1 MRRLHT
7 DDPRS
12 AARHLFATQAA
23 RILSAFL
30 IGACLAGGCGLR
42 AAWGASAT
50 KASVNVTEGSSGNAS
65 SAWGV
70 GTTADTEGSTAWGY
84 STRSGSGNVNGAA
97 VGGDYTTAW
106 GIGSQALGTG
116 ATAWGGYIIG
126 TENHPGGAAV
136 GLGATAFGSGTWAEG
151 SLSTAWGSGT
161 SAKGENSTAWGYQ
174 TQASAAQAT
183 VWGANTAA
191 SAAHATA
198 WGSSTA
204 ANGEGATVWG
214 LGSTVSGDYATA
226 FGNTSNAAGNN
237 SLAALGGTT
246 GDDAA
251 NSAAIGNGATVTVAD
266 TVALGSGSVAD
277 REAGDA
283 NAYLK
288 GSNTGSAWVSTHNAI
303 AVGHADTSNDS
314 KSVTRQIT
322 GVAAGTE
329 DTDAVNVAQLKA
341 AVQSSP
347 SYTAGDGITIT
358 GTDAKTL
365 SVNAG
370 DDFSF
375 DSDHK
380 LQLKKDG
387 KVEANNRGVVTGDTV
402 YQALK
407 GKADKATTLA
417 GYGITDGATKS
428 ELEAITSDVSGLKT
442 RVSANE
448 GSIDKLNTRM
458 TTAESDLKAITG
470 NVSGLEARVSAN
482 EGSIDAL
489 DTRMG
494 NSESRI
500 AEHAKS
506 IGTLDG
512 RLTTAESDL
521 KSVVG
526 DVSGLKTRV
535 SSNETSINALD
546 TRMGN
551 LESHIAEHA
560 KSIGTLDGR
569 LMTAESDLRAV
580 VGDVSG
586 LKTKVSENA
595 AAIVLNTK
603 AISKHEQALTK
614 LDQNLNSDKVSIGKG
629 SSATGRRSIAVG
641 YRNQVTGDYSGA
653 LGDPNS
659 LSGTGSYAIGN
670 DNTIGGNNTFVFGS
684 GVKANVDNAVV
695 LGNKSE
701 AVAGAV
707 SVGAPGKER
716 QIKNVAAG
724 KVEKN
729 STDAVNGGQ
738 LWDLE
743 QKINTGSGAGLQE
756 LDRKLTRDIREVG
769 SRAAALA
776 GLHPLPYDE
785 DAPTTFNV
793 AVGSYRGETSAAVGM
808 SHHFTRDAMF
818 SVGGTV
824 GSRPMFNAGFALR
837 LGRYDEKVVEARKRR
852 RKETAEKNRL
862 LGQMSAQNAQIDRQA
877 AELAQVKRE
886 RDRDRMELEALRRR
900 LDLLE
905 QRLSQPAQS
914 SRRRRNK

>member
-1 MRRLHT
+1 MTIKGVTDMRRLHT

-70 GTTADTEGSTAWGY
+70 GTTADTEGSTVWGY

-303 AVGHADTSNDS
+303 AVGHADTGNDS

-347 SYTAGDGITIT
+347 SYTAGDGIAIT

-407 GKADKATTLA
+407 GKADA
-417 GYGITDGATKS
+417 GA
-428 ELEAITSDVSGLKT
+428 
-442 RVSANE
+442 
-448 GSIDKLNTRM
+448 
-458 TTAESDLKAITG
+458 
-470 NVSGLEARVSAN
+470 VSGLETRVSAN

-489 DTRMG
+489 DTRM
-494 NSESRI
+494 
-500 AEHAKS
+500 
-506 IGTLDG
+506 
-512 RLTTAESDL
+512 TTAESDL
-521 KSVVG
+521 KAI
-526 DVSGLKTRV
+526 T
-535 SSNETSINALD
+535 
-546 TRMGN
+546 
-551 LESHIAEHA
+551 
-560 KSIGTLDGR
+560 
-569 LMTAESDLRAV
+569 
-580 VGDVSG
+580 GDVSG

-614 LDQNLNSDKVSIGKG
+614 LDQNLNSDKVSIGKS

-659 LSGTGSYAIGN
+659 VSGTGSYAMGN
-670 DNTIGGNNTFVFGS
+670 DNTIDGNNTFVFGS

-785 DAPTTFNV
+785 EAPTTFNV
-793 AVGSYRGETSAAVGM
+793 AVGSYRGDTSVAVGM
-808 SHHFTRDAMF
+808 AHHFSRDAML

-824 GSRPMFNAGFALR
+824 GSRPMFNAGVALR
-837 LGRYDEKVVEARKRR
+837 LGRYDEQVVEARKRKR
-852 RKETAEKNRL
+852 RETTEKNRL
-862 LGQMSAQNAQIDRQA
+862 LGQMSVQNAQLDEMKRDRQELK
-877 AELAQVKRE
+877 AELAQVKSE
-886 RDRDRMELEALRRR
+886 RDKDRAEMEALRRR
-900 LDLLE
+900 LELLE
-905 QRLSQPAQS
+905 KRLPQPAPAV
-914 SRRRRNK
+914 RRRRKK